1 LLGAILRYVTEGAP
15 PDFAPMNVN
24 FGLLPPL
31 PRPVRNR
38 RRRSE
43 ALAERALGALEAWRR
58 FLG

>member
-1 LLGAILRYVTEGAP
+1 MTEVAP

-31 PRPVRNR
+31 PRPVRAR
-38 RRRSE
+38 RRRAE
-43 ALAERALGALEAWRR
+43 ALADRALGALETWRR